1 MRQDWKKQ
9 TALCVATL
17 AALSAGAAQA
27 QQGDPLY
34 RYQWHLMNYGQAVIG
49 DTRPVSG
56 IDIGIDD
63 LHDYNIRG
71 KGVIVGVLD
80 RGIEIAHPDIAANM
94 VPNGSWNF
102 INQTHDTTPTNGQ
115 AHGMAVGGIIGAV
128 GWNGIGVRG
137 VAPSARLKSFNFL
150 DAGGS
155 NDQVRYAWWDGALA
169 KDQDVSNNSWG
180 PGFPIFLPTISENEL
195 AAWENPMSATRG
207 GRGVV
212 YVKAAGNSFS
222 YVGGSSFRNGENL
235 CAANRP
241 AVGCSQSIFARE
253 SNFFNVITVA
263 AVNAAGRRSSYST
276 PGASIWVSGL
286 GGEYGWERA
295 TLAAQQTTPEDQAA
309 LARLSAVNFDP
320 AIMTTD
326 LSGCALGYNTNQV
339 RPATTWS
346 HDNVNRLESDQSAID
361 NTCNYAATM
370 NGTSAASPTVSGV
383 VALMLQANP
392 KLSFRDV
399 KYILATTARQIDPQQ
414 APVVD
419 AAGNVLAAG
428 WTVNAAGR
436 PFSAWYGFGLADATM
451 AVTRATGFK
460 SLGPLLDSGWQRA
473 ALDQAQPIGNTA
485 APARATIRIAGGAAR
500 IEGVQIGFDTS
511 APARNAYPY
520 VATTVRISL
529 ISPSGTRA
537 IVLPP
542 GSLPVNDGGTLSASL
557 ASVNAFL
564 DEPGNGDWTL
574 EVADTA
580 LAAGAAANANLSS
593 FKIRVL
599 GR

>member
-1 MRQDWKKQ
+1 MRQHWNRK

-17 AALSAGAAQA
+17 AALSAGTAQA
-27 QQGDPLY
+27 QRGDPLY
-34 RYQWHLMNYGQAVIG
+34 RYQWHLMNYGQQVIG

-94 VPNGSWNF
+94 VPDGSWNF
-102 INQTHDTTPTNGQ
+102 INQTHDTTPANGE

-155 NDQVRYAWWDGALA
+155 TDQVRYAWWDGALA
-169 KDQDVSNNSWG
+169 KDLDVSNNSWG
-180 PGFPIFLPTISENEL
+180 PSYPIFLPSISENEL

-212 YVKAAGNSFS
+212 YVKAAGNSFA

-276 PGASIWVSGL
+276 PGASMWVSGL
-286 GGEYGWERA
+286 GGESGWERA
-295 TLAAQQTTPEDQAA
+295 TLATQATPAQ
-309 LARLSAVNFDP
+309 LAGLGADSFDP

-326 LSGCALGYNTNQV
+326 LSGCARGYNTNPVQPV
-339 RPATTWS
+339 RLWS
-346 HDNVNRLESDQSAID
+346 HFNLNRLESDQSAID

-370 NGTSAASPTVSGV
+370 NGTSAAAPTVSGV

-419 AAGNVLAAG
+419 ADGNVLAAG
-428 WTVNAAGR
+428 WTLNAAGR

-460 SLGPLLDSGWQRA
+460 SLGPLVDSGWQRA
-473 ALDQAQPIGNTA
+473 ALAQAQPIGNAA

-500 IEGVQIGFDTS
+500 IEGVQIGFDS
-511 APARNAYPY
+511 SVPARDAYPY
-520 VATTVRISL
+520 VATTVRITL

-542 GSLPVNDGGTLSASL
+542 GSLPVGSGGTLSTSL

-580 LAAGAAANANLSS
+580 LAANAAANANLSS